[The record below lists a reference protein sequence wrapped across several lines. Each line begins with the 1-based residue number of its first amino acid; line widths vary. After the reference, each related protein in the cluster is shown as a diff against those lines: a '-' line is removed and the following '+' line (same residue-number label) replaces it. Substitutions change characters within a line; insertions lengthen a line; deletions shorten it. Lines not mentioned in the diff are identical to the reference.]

1 MGCRLVFSDWN
12 IGLQKLNFQSLEPK
26 KIGVNSFKNECNK
39 CKINFL
45 LLWALKYKSFLSPYH
60 VQRSFK
66 KFFFKNWINLLETT
80 ILHCFWQRIFS
91 FYSNIFT
98 FSNQNKKFHMSI
110 FLFFILCIGLFLC
123 LLFKSLK
130 KVLLYLIKSFI
141 S

>member
-26 KIGVNSFKNECNK
+26 NIGVNSFKNECNK
-39 CKINFL
+39 CNINIL

-91 FYSNIFT
+91 FYLIFSHLVIRT
-98 FSNQNKKFHMSI
+98 KNFTCAFFYFSSCA
-110 FLFFILCIGLFLC
+110 LAFFYVFC
-123 LLFKSLK
+123 LSH
-130 KVLLYLIKSFI
+130 
-141 S
+141 